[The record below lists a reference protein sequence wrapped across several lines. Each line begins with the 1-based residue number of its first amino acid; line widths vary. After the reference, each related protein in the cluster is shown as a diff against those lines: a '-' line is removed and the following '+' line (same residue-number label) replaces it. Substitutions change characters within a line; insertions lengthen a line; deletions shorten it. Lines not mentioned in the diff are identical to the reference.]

1 MISYTAIEK
10 QQIMLKSD
18 LLNHSLTL
26 NERQLLQI
34 LNLNRVVSVDEI
46 ESILK
51 DDSIKQ
57 KVANLLNQG
66 MKLGIE
72 LEKLAQRGIDIVFS
86 SNMKI
91 TEQVLDQFTVSPDLL
106 LTVGQ
111 KDFLL
116 DEQVQI
122 VTSYTAF
129 KRESGRLIFIAD
141 RALDTLLRYP
151 DISKQLENDHLLLVS
166 DVYRSKANIK
176 DMNKKQDFKNSKK
189 VFISGS
195 RSQMQISENVQK
207 SLELIRK
214 QNIKVLIGDSE
225 KGVDNEI
232 IDYLRVTPKYEAVE
246 IYTIKQTPRV
256 AVENEW
262 ETKFIPTNPSL
273 KPQEKQMV
281 KDRYM
286 ADKADWG
293 LVVFN
298 PISKNRYGALQVSSG
313 TLRNSIQML
322 LDKKAVKFF
331 YVFNGKVEVEN
342 LKTISGL
349 KLLIEKY
356 KEESLTSNEKEAIL
370 SSKGVDSNSDPSFVK
385 YIKINKKFEEL
396 LVSEQKISGEKNN
409 SNENNCVQT
418 SLFG

>member
-1 MISYTAIEK
+1 MINYTAIEK

-18 LLNHSLTL
+18 LLNNPLTL
-26 NERQLLQI
+26 SERQLLQT
-34 LNLNRVVSVDEI
+34 LNLNQVIKVDDI
-46 ESILK
+46 DSILM
-51 DDSIKQ
+51 DDSIKE

-66 MKLGIE
+66 MKLGVE
-72 LEKLAQRGIDIVFS
+72 LEKLAQRGIDIVFP
-86 SNMKI
+86 SNLKI
-91 TEQVLDQFTVSPDLL
+91 TDQLLNRFVVFPDIL
-106 LTVGQ
+106 LTVG
-111 KDFLL
+111 KKEFLL
-116 DEQVQI
+116 DENIKI
-122 VTSYTAF
+122 VTSYADF
-129 KRESGRLIFIAD
+129 KRETGNLILLAD
-141 RALDTLLRYP
+141 RNLDTLLRYS
-151 DISKQLENDHLLLVS
+151 DISKHLMDGTLLLVT
-166 DVYRSKANIK
+166 DTYRKKANIK
-176 DMNKKQDFKNSKK
+176 SMDKEQIFDNKK

-195 RSQMQISENVQK
+195 RSQKEISENVQK
-207 SLELIRK
+207 SLELIQK

-246 IYTIKQTPRV
+246 IYTIKQKPRV
-256 AVENEW
+256 KIENEW
-262 ETKFIPTNPSL
+262 ETKFVPTNPSL

-286 ADKADWG
+286 ADAADWG

-298 PISKNRYGALQVSSG
+298 PLTKNRYGALQVSSG

-331 YVFNGKVEVEN
+331 YVINDGVKVEN

-356 KEESLTSNEKEAIL
+356 KEERLDSNEREVIL
-370 SSKGVDSNSDPSFVK
+370 SSKGVDPNSDPSFVK
-385 YIKINKKFEEL
+385 YQKINKKFEEL
-396 LVSEQKISGEKNN
+396 LMNEQKIKKERIETK
-409 SNENNCVQT
+409 ENNNEQT